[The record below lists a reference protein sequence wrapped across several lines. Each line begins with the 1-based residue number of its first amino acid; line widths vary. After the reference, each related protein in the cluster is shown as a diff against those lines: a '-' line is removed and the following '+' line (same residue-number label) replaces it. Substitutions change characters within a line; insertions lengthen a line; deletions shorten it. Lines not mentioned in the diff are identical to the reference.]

1 MENETEISVPPVL
14 SVERLRDCKSS
25 GYAYSESL
33 WERSF
38 PESERREAAEQRA
51 LLQSEPRFAL
61 WALGCEGAPV
71 GVMTTW
77 DLGGFTF
84 MEHLALDPVWQSRGL
99 GRQAVGW
106 AMGHLARPLVLEVEL
121 PVDATSRRRI
131 AFYER
136 LGFRTFPETYVQPPY
151 RVGGAF
157 VPMRL
162 LQGTLDGGAGL
173 EFEAVREILRREVY
187 RCVDA

>member
-1 MENETEISVPPVL
+1 
-14 SVERLRDCKSS
+14 
-25 GYAYSESL
+25 
-33 WERSF
+33 
-38 PESERREAAEQRA
+38 
-51 LLQSEPRFAL
+51 
-61 WALGCEGAPV
+61 
-71 GVMTTW
+71 
-77 DLGGFTF
+77 GFTF

>member
-1 MENETEISVPPVL
+1 MANETETSPPRAF
-14 SVERLRDCKSS
+14 SVERLGDCTDSRHS
-25 GYAYSESL
+25 YVESL
-33 WERSF
+33 WGRSF
-38 PESERREAAEQRA
+38 PESERREIAEQRA
-51 LLQSEPRFAL
+51 LLQSEPRFAR

-84 MEHLALDPVWQSRGL
+84 MEHLSLDPVWQSRGL

-151 RVGGAF
+151 RVGGAY

-162 LQGTLDGGAGL
+162 FQGTRDGGAGQ